1 MINTWEYRNYNNFW
15 YQLLFI
21 LRHPI
26 EFILTFKD
34 NMYNWPDPANTIR
47 KYWMKL
53 YIRLPFQKPCRWLGN
68 MLCLR
73 IADCKTL
80 DSFSCRT
87 RGKNIKY
94 YFANCKFGH
103 IKFSQVSYIRNGK
116 PSNVFFDITV
126 ATLLN
131 EEEGKK
137 HAEETKTIETVL
149 YSGWVF
155 TKKKAMRMFKEI
167 IQKHRDIFV
176 NYTYPT
182 ANDPIFAEIPVKMLK
197 LLKTGKFDETE
208 IYNVMLEN
216 IFNNTNDKIE
226 KLWCYVTYLL
236 TCINDFRAHDKLA
249 HIHLICN
256 NYMYAKKVK
265 DNPMEDEVYSS
276 YIKKGLTKQA
286 KAYLKSMGLTKKSQ
300 EDDKKEIIK
309 RINDL
314 SKHYL
319 DEELDYYRI

>member
-1 MINTWEYRNYNNFW
+1 MSFTLDCLYSYKPK
-15 YQLLFI
+15 YQI
-21 LRHPI
+21 LGAICHPI
-26 EFILTFKD
+26 RFIKEFGFEKD
-34 NMYNWPDPANTIR
+34 VYRSLQYNICQFFQKVYT
-47 KYWMKL
+47 Y
-53 YIRLPFQKPCRWLGN
+53 LPFQKPCRWLGN
-68 MLCLR
+68 MLCSR
-73 IADCKTL
+73 IADCKIL

-87 RGKNIKY
+87 RGKDTKY

-126 ATLLN
+126 TTLLN

-155 TKKKAMRMFKEI
+155 TKKKAIRIFKEI
-167 IQKHRDIFV
+167 IQSHRDIFV

-197 LLKTGKFDETE
+197 LLKTGKIDETE
-208 IYNVMLEN
+208 IHNVVLEN
-216 IFNNTNDKIE
+216 VFNNTNDKIE
-226 KLWCYVTYLL
+226 KLWCYVTHLL

-286 KAYLKSMGLTKKSQ
+286 KVYLKSVGLTKKSQ

-309 RINDL
+309 GINDL